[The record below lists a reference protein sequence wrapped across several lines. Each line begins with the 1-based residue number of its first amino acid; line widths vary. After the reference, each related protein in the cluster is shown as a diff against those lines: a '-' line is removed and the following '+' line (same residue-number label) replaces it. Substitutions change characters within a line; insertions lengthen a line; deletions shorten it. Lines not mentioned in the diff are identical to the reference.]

1 MKRSTLFILGSIL
14 ITMTACNNKEK
25 STLQSGINKS
35 FLDETVS
42 PAQDFYQ
49 YACGGWMKQYPLT
62 GEYARYGSFDKLG
75 EDNQKQLKDL
85 ITGIAAKKHDKET
98 IPQKIGDLYNMGMD
112 SATLEKQGATPVQA
126 QLQSIADMKNIKEL
140 TNMLAELY
148 LKGIGAFFSVFAEA
162 NPANSNMN
170 IAWLWQT
177 GLGIGDRDYYLEK
190 ETQPIRDQYV
200 VLLTKMLQLSG
211 YNKMSLSEGKEE
223 NMAKAVLALETEMA
237 KVFMDKN
244 DLRDPHKTY
253 NYMSTEDLQK
263 IIPAVD
269 VKTYFKNIGL
279 QTIDSLNVG
288 QPDYVKGLN
297 KILQSADLQTVKA
310 YLALQ
315 VVNDAAPYLSND
327 FV

>member
-1 MKRSTLFILGSIL
+1 
-14 ITMTACNNKEK
+14 
-25 STLQSGINKS
+25 
-35 FLDETVS
+35 
-42 PAQDFYQ
+42 
-49 YACGGWMKQYPLT
+49 
-62 GEYARYGSFDKLG
+62 
-75 EDNQKQLKDL
+75 
-85 ITGIAAKKHDKET
+85 
-98 IPQKIGDLYNMGMD
+98 MGMD

-253 NYMSTEDLQK
+253 NYMSTEDLLK

-327 FV
+327 FVQTNFDFYGKTLSGKTEMKPRWNA